1 MLLPMPSLPLT
12 ATALF
17 LLVAV
22 ASASGKPATRII
34 RFLDAA
40 GTEHHGQPTD
50 ATLTAAHLIHGDIFG
65 PRTLTGE
72 TAEVAKLLSPV
83 RSTPAIYGVGCNYV
97 GHCPIAFNPNPQFP
111 VRVMTGGGDA
121 SRRARLT
128 APHTVPIAVQHRPV
142 QDDIA

>member
-1 MLLPMPSLPLT
+1 MPSLLLT

-17 LLVAV
+17 LLAAV

-111 VRVMTGGGDA
+111 VRVMAGGARFAKSTPHSPTHG
-121 SRRARLT
+121 SNGRA
-128 APHTVPIAVQHRPV
+128 APPGAR
-142 QDDIA
+142 